1 MSLSSLCRIPAPC
14 LSAAWSRRN
23 PLHGSITPCIS
34 IQSRSNPSSR
44 RPVALGRRGGV
55 EQRAPCPVCG
65 IPVQL
70 AFSHHHHH
78 WYPTRAALVLGL
90 SLRALGTGHW
100 FWLGRCNRRILPP
113 PPFLRPYFFSFH
125 SCWHTSFNLSS
136 TYNCRYNT
144 KRLRAL
150 TEDNTSTRLR
160 REKKEILGA
169 DRTSCWVSQ
178 ANVPSDRGILVL
190 GEPIRTA
197 SPNRQPGIQQVS
209 NHSGSSE
216 TSISARPS
224 R

>member
-1 MSLSSLCRIPAPC
+1 MPVCSLVPQKSTPWVNHALHLDPVKIKSKFSTACRART
-14 LSAAWSRRN
+14 SR
-23 PLHGSITPCIS
+23 GCGT
-34 IQSRSNPSSR
+34 
-44 RPVALGRRGGV
+44 ATGV
-55 EQRAPCPVCG
+55 QLRAPLSCVWDTCTVSLFPPPPPLVPNPGCPRTG
-65 IPVQL
+65 
-70 AFSHHHHH
+70 
-78 WYPTRAALVLGL
+78 LVPP
-90 SLRALGTGHW
+90 GTGHW

-160 REKKEILGA
+160 REKKEIFGA

>member
-1 MSLSSLCRIPAPC
+1 MPVCSLVPQKSTPWVNHALHLDPVKIKSKFSTACRART
-14 LSAAWSRRN
+14 SR
-23 PLHGSITPCIS
+23 GCGT
-34 IQSRSNPSSR
+34 
-44 RPVALGRRGGV
+44 ATGV
-55 EQRAPCPVCG
+55 QLRAPCPVCG

-178 ANVPSDRGILVL
+178 ANVPSDRGILIL